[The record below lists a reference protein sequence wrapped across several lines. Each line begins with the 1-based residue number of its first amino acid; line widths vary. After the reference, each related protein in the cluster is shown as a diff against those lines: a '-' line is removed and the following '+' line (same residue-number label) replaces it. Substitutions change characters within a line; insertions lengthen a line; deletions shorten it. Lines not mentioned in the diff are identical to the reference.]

1 MRFRH
6 IESDYLRSIF
16 FGLEDGLVS
25 TTGAVIGISV
35 ATQDAKLVVLAG
47 LVMIAVEA
55 ISMAAGEFLSEE
67 AVHEFDHHP
76 HHDSPQMGAVLM
88 FGSYAGA
95 GLIPLLPFMLL
106 PETAATYTAISLAF
120 ISLFLLGYF
129 KAKFTKVR
137 PLRSGIEILIV
148 GGVATLIGIAV
159 GILLKT

>member
-1 MRFRH
+1 MFKRK
-6 IESDYLRSIF
+6 IETDYLRSIL

-47 LVMIAVEA
+47 LVMVAVEA

-67 AVHEFDHHP
+67 AVHELDRRAHK
-76 HHDSPQMGAVLM
+76 DSLLVGALLM
-88 FGSYAGA
+88 FCSYAGA
-95 GLIPLLPFMLL
+95 GLIPLLPFILF
-106 PETAATYTAISLAF
+106 PESTATWLAITLAF

-137 PLRSGIEILIV
+137 PLRSGLQILLV
-148 GGVATLIGIAV
+148 GGVATLIGILV
-159 GILLKT
+159 GVLIKA